1 MTLMLVRF
9 FASTVVFGLIL
20 FIRQQPFKVNRSE
33 RSGVLLIGCVW
44 SASMICYLSSVET
57 ISVSLAVLIL
67 YTYPLLVLLFAI
79 ISGQLS
85 PSLKLIILFL
95 AAFVGLYLA
104 LFNGDIKLDSMG
116 LVFVILASL
125 GAAYT
130 LIKGARVAPLMSP
143 LLMTFWVNLTGLVMI
158 LPMMYSNLV
167 IDLSAAAWTAL
178 SIATVFY
185 VVAIFSQFQA
195 LARLPAT
202 FAALILN
209 LEPVVSILLA
219 MVILGEQLA
228 TGQWFGVVLVIAVLI
243 ASILIDKTQKPAGQ
257 SA

>member
-1 MTLMLVRF
+1 M
-9 FASTVVFGLIL
+9 
-20 FIRQQPFKVNRSE
+20 
-33 RSGVLLIGCVW
+33 
-44 SASMICYLSSVET
+44 
-57 ISVSLAVLIL
+57 
-67 YTYPLLVLLFAI
+67 LFAI

-85 PSLKLIILFL
+85 PSLKLITLFL
-95 AAFVGLYLA
+95 AAFIGLYLA
-104 LFNGDIKLDSMG
+104 LFNGDIKLDSTG
-116 LVFVILASL
+116 LVFVMLASL

-130 LIKGARVAPLMSP
+130 LTKGARVAPLMSP
-143 LLMTFWVNLTGLVMI
+143 LLMTFWVNFTGLVMI
-158 LPMMYSNLV
+158 LPIMYSNLV
-167 IDLSAAAWTAL
+167 IELSPAAWIAL
-178 SIATVFY
+178 GIATVFY
-185 VVAIFSQFQA
+185 VVAIFFQFQT

-243 ASILIDKTQKPAGQ
+243 ASILIDKIQKPASQ